1 MQLNYNVENDVLTIG
16 LEGHIDSL
24 NASDV
29 EDSIRAIR
37 KDREKLPV
45 VLDCAGLEYISSAG
59 LRVILRLLQESEG
72 TKMVNVSGE
81 VYEVLEMTGFTEMM
95 PVSKAYR
102 VIDVE
107 GCEVIGQG
115 ANGKIYRIDRDT
127 IVKVFL
133 NPDSLPEIQ
142 RERELART
150 AFVSGV
156 PTAIPYDVVRI
167 KSGGYGSVFELL
179 NAKTFAQLLKD
190 GAPMD
195 EVVKKSIDLL
205 KIIHGTAVK
214 PGSMPNMKETVLN
227 WADFL
232 KDYLPAEL
240 FGKLHDLVAA
250 VPETLYMVH
259 GDYHLKN
266 VMLQNG
272 ESLLIDM
279 DTLCY
284 GHPVFELA
292 SMFNAYRGYG
302 QTDHSITLNFL
313 GLPYETAGEIW
324 DKSLHM
330 YLDGFDEDG
339 IRAVSEKAQVIGYT
353 RMMRRSI
360 RRNGLNTEAGR
371 IEIENCRR
379 HLEDLLP
386 RIDSLTF

>member
-1 MQLNYNVENDVLTIG
+1 M
-16 LEGHIDSL
+16 
-24 NASDV
+24 
-29 EDSIRAIR
+29 
-37 KDREKLPV
+37 
-45 VLDCAGLEYISSAG
+45 
-59 LRVILRLLQESEG
+59 
-72 TKMVNVSGE
+72 
-81 VYEVLEMTGFTEMM
+81 
-95 PVSKAYR
+95 
-102 VIDVE
+102 
-107 GCEVIGQG
+107 
-115 ANGKIYRIDRDT
+115 
-127 IVKVFL
+127 
-133 NPDSLPEIQ
+133 
-142 RERELART
+142 
-150 AFVSGV
+150 
-156 PTAIPYDVVRI
+156 
-167 KSGGYGSVFELL
+167 FELL

-214 PGSMPNMKETVLN
+214 PGSMPNMKETALN